1 MKTFHCT
8 NCQNL
13 VYFENVA
20 CLSCRATLAY
30 LPEEGEMAAVAPG
43 DDGLWLH
50 KSRSYRPCANSVDHQ
65 VCNWALPAEDT
76 ERLCRSCRL
85 THVIPNLSQP
95 GNLGAWHRLEIAKRR
110 LLVTIFALGLP
121 VARKTPSDRP
131 GVEFDFLSDSTE
143 PNGDSHRIL
152 TGHDNGFITINVA
165 EADDVYRERQRTQQN
180 EPYRT
185 LLGHFRH
192 EIGHYYWDRLVD
204 GTPRQ
209 EQFRQLFGDESADYQ
224 LALRRHYDQGPPPNW
239 ENDFISAY
247 ASSHPWEDWAESWAH
262 VLHMIDALETAE
274 SIGVSLKPP
283 AADEPALILPVQ
295 PASDDATQFAAMIRS
310 WLSLTY
316 ALNSFNRGLGLPDS
330 YPFVLSD
337 RVVEK
342 LRFVY
347 QTIRNYGATFKNA

>member
-13 VYFENVA
+13 VYFENVT

-30 LPEEGEMAAVAPG
+30 LPEEREMAAVVPG
-43 DDGLWLH
+43 DDGLWH
-50 KSRSYRPCANSVDHQ
+50 HHSRSYRPCANSVEHQ
-65 VCNWALPAEDT
+65 VCNWAVPADDT
-76 ERLCRSCRL
+76 EHLCRSCRL

-95 GNLGAWHRLEIAKRR
+95 GNLDAWHRLEIAKRR
-110 LLVTIFALGLP
+110 LLVTLFALELP
-121 VARKTPSDRP
+121 VGRQSPSDP
-131 GVEFDFLSDSTE
+131 SGVEFDFLGDSTE
-143 PNGDSHRIL
+143 PNGDSRRIL

-165 EADDVYRERQRTQQN
+165 EADDVYRERQRSRQN
-180 EPYRT
+180 EQYRT

-192 EIGHYYWDRLVD
+192 EIGHYYWDRLLE

-209 EQFRQLFGDESADYQ
+209 DEFRQVFGDERADYQ
-224 LALRRHYDQGPPPNW
+224 LALRRHYDCGPPPSW
-239 ENDFISAY
+239 ESNFISAY

-274 SIGVSLKPP
+274 SIGVSLNPP
-283 AADEPALILPVQ
+283 DADEPALTLPVVI
-295 PASDDATQFAAMIRS
+295 ASDDTAQFNAMIRS

-316 ALNSFNRGLGLPDS
+316 ALNSFTRGLGLPDS

-337 RVVEK
+337 RVVDK

-347 QTIRNYGATFKNA
+347 QTIRNYGATFKKA